1 MSKCRGAAG
10 FCRGTSAEDV
20 VHRCWNKGRTEVV
33 GGAEVLV
40 QEVGGAGC
48 RGGTEV
54 VQRCCVGADDQVQD
68 SVEVVQRWCR
78 GGVELVQG

>member
-33 GGAEVLV
+33 GG
-40 QEVGGAGC
+40 
-48 RGGTEV
+48 
-54 VQRCCVGADDQVQD
+54 
-68 SVEVVQRWCR
+68 
-78 GGVELVQG
+78 VELVQG